1 MSKESSLIKNTI
13 IVTVG
18 KICTQFISF
27 FLLPL
32 YTSLLSTQEYGVVD
46 LLNTLINLMLP
57 ILVLQIDQ
65 GTFRYLIDC
74 RDSKTEQ
81 NKLLT
86 VTLYFTL
93 SQIIIYT
100 FVFFLFNSFIH
111 NEYKYFLLTNLICS
125 LLSSVFLQI
134 SRGLGDNGRYA
145 IGSFLAGAFT
155 VIFNVIF
162 IVFFHFGAYGM
173 LMASL
178 LANLICSIYIFISL
192 KIYKCIKPCYYSKD
206 ILYKLLR
213 YSIPLVPNVI
223 SWWIINAS
231 DRVIISF
238 FMDLSANGIYSAAN
252 KFSGVIT
259 TLYSVFNLTWTE
271 SASVNIDSD
280 DRDEFFSKI
289 LDIIIRIF
297 GSICLLVISF
307 MPFIFPIMINSKFKE
322 AYYQIPILIVA
333 TMFNILISFYGS
345 IYVAKKKT
353 KEIAKTSFFAAII
366 NIIINCT
373 FIKYIGLYAAS
384 LSTLIAYFS
393 MFLYRSYDVKK
404 YVHIMINHKI
414 ILSMVFI
421 YIFIIIIYFI
431 NIFMLNV
438 FMAVVTTIYSFLINK
453 NNIITVY
460 ILFKNKYMKGCI

>member
-1 MSKESSLIKNTI
+1 MSKESSLVKNTV

-46 LLNTLINLMLP
+46 LLNTLINLLLP
-57 ILVLQIDQ
+57 VLILQIDQ

-74 RDSKTEQ
+74 RDSKVEQ

-86 VTLYFTL
+86 VTLYFTV
-93 SQIIIYT
+93 SQILLYT
-100 FVFFLFNSFIH
+100 VLFFLLNSFIH

-125 LLSSVFLQI
+125 LLSTVFLQI

-145 IGSFLAGAFT
+145 IGSFLAGSFT

-162 IVFFHFGAYGM
+162 IVFFHLGAYGM
-173 LMASL
+173 LLASL
-178 LANLICSIYIFISL
+178 LANLICTLYIFFSL
-192 KIYKCIKPCYYSKD
+192 EIYKYIKSYYYSKD

-223 SWWIINAS
+223 SWWIVNAS
-231 DRVIISF
+231 DRLIISI

-271 SASVNIDSD
+271 SASINIDSD
-280 DRDEFFSKI
+280 DKDEFFSKI
-289 LDIIIRIF
+289 LDFVIKIF

-307 MPFIFPIMINSKFKE
+307 MPFIFPIMIDLKFE
-322 AYYQIPILIVA
+322 DAYYQIPILIVA

-345 IYVAKKKT
+345 IYVAKKLT

-366 NIIINCT
+366 NIIINCAL
-373 FIKYIGLYAAS
+373 IEYIGLYAAS

-393 MFLYRSYDVKK
+393 MFIYRCFDVKK
-404 YVHIMINHKI
+404 YVNIKIDYKI
-414 ILSMVFI
+414 IVSMVMM
-421 YIFIIIIYFI
+421 YILTITIYFI
-431 NIFMLNV
+431 NNFMFNIFIV
-438 FMAVVTTIYSFLINK
+438 ITTVLYSCMINK
-453 NNIITVY
+453 NNIRVAY
-460 ILFKNKYMKGCI
+460 MLLKNKYLKKSS